1 MTTVV
6 HIITA
11 LGAGGAERVVYL
23 VASRGNGKNDER
35 HIVVSLMGAGI
46 YGDELR
52 RAGVEV
58 RCLDMRRGPIASLLG
73 FIKLVR
79 LLWKLK
85 PDVVM
90 TWLYH
95 ADLFGTIAGLL
106 TGVRRIVWN
115 LRCSNL
121 VFSEHPAT
129 TGWIVSLLARLS
141 RIPDAIAA
149 NSMAGQRAHEELGFH
164 PKRWVYLP
172 NGFDTAEWSPDATDR
187 AGIRS
192 ALGFSATDFVVG
204 RIGRIDP
211 QKDWMTFIAAARM
224 AATRQPAMRVL
235 LVGEGTAE
243 LELPPELRCVTQA
256 LGVRRDMPRL
266 MRSLDILVSSSAY
279 GEGLPNVVAEAMAS
293 GVPCVVTDVGD
304 SAILVGDDGVVVP
317 PRDPEAL
324 ARGIE
329 ALMAKSAADLTA
341 MGARARDRVS
351 ADYSITSFL
360 RRYAELFGGKDG
372 M

>member
-6 HIITA
+6 HVITA
-11 LGAGGAERVVYL
+11 LGSGGAERTVCL

-35 HIVVSLMGAGI
+35 HIVVSLMCAGI
-46 YGDELR
+46 YGEELR
-52 RAGVEV
+52 KAGVEV
-58 RCLDMRRGPIASLLG
+58 RCLDMRRGPFAALLG

-79 LLWKLK
+79 LLWQLK

-95 ADLFGTIAGLL
+95 ADLFGTIAGRLA
-106 TGVRRIVWN
+106 GVRRIVWN

-121 VFSEHPAT
+121 VFSEHPAAR
-129 TGWIVSLLARLS
+129 GWIVSLLARLS

-149 NSMAGQRAHEELGFH
+149 NSMAGRRAHEELGFN

-187 AGIRS
+187 AAIRS
-192 ALGFSATDFVVG
+192 ALGFTATDFVVG

-211 QKDWMTFIAAARM
+211 QKDFVTFIAAARV
-224 AATRQPAMRVL
+224 AAARQPAMRIL
-235 LVGEGTAE
+235 LAGEGTAE
-243 LELPPELRCVTQA
+243 LELPPDLRCVTQA

-266 MRSLDILVSSSAY
+266 MRSLDTLVSSSAY

-293 GVPCVVTDVGD
+293 AVPCVVTDVGD
-304 SAILVGDDGVVVP
+304 SAVLIGNEGIVVP
-317 PRDPEAL
+317 ARDPEAL

-329 ALMAKSAADLTA
+329 ALMAKSAEDLTA
-341 MGARARDRVS
+341 MGARARSRVS
-351 ADYSITSFL
+351 AEYSLASCL
-360 RRYAELFGGKDG
+360 RRYAELFSGNDG
-372 M
+372 V